1 MASVK
6 ELRDILDGMVNQHY
20 ESPEMKRFFAF
31 TMTLAKGRVLFL
43 HQFHFN
49 MNRRDCWGYV
59 QGSCPPEIKRLIWEH
74 ESVELVADPNIPGGS
89 HYTASLAKATK
100 LTGLGK
106 EALYQAELI
115 PGCLAAFYGWLHV
128 AKNSPWLKAL
138 FASSILE
145 RANNNEIVKDGGV
158 SVREY
163 RRYSSEL
170 RNVLKDISGHD
181 VHNFEDKE
189 HSDMMEE
196 VLDRYATGEEAQR
209 QVLEGARD
217 SLAMDRAFRGSLG
230 VVLEQIGE

>member
-1 MASVK
+1 
-6 ELRDILDGMVNQHY
+6 
-20 ESPEMKRFFAF
+20 
-31 TMTLAKGRVLFL
+31 
-43 HQFHFN
+43 
-49 MNRRDCWGYV
+49 
-59 QGSCPPEIKRLIWEH
+59 
-74 ESVELVADPNIPGGS
+74 
-89 HYTASLAKATK
+89 
-100 LTGLGK
+100 
-106 EALYQAELI
+106 
-115 PGCLAAFYGWLHV
+115 V